1 MLSEETPLSFTY
13 LTNEGEGNEAIGEA
27 IQQDMAVIGATVD
40 IQTQSWNVFLNERKA
55 GNYDVCRQGWIA
67 DFDDPINM
75 LEMWISNSG
84 NNDSQFGRPAGST
97 EPGQA
102 PSYAPQNW
110 AEYDQLIA
118 DIKAESD
125 LAKRA
130 EMLHQAE
137 DMLMET
143 FAIVPL

>member
-1 MLSEETPLSFTY
+1 
-13 LTNEGEGNEAIGEA
+13 
-27 IQQDMAVIGATVD
+27 
-40 IQTQSWNVFLNERKA
+40 
-55 GNYDVCRQGWIA
+55 
-67 DFDDPINM
+67 M

-97 EPGQA
+97 EPGPA

-143 FAIVPL
+143 FAIVPLYYYNDPYLQKSNVTGVYTNTLGYKFFMFATKTAA